1 MHEFLGLYWRL
12 YVTQYLMGFDFCE
25 SFDFRK
31 TNSLYIR
38 ITIHTLYNWYCEKV
52 ALYYIYINI
61 NSFLKSKIYIY
72 IITSIYYIV
81 QQNIKNRMYL
91 FEICIIQERK
101 IFDSI
106 FHSSFFNF
114 ISKIYNAW
122 LVLLFLLGSH

>member
-1 MHEFLGLYWRL
+1 
-12 YVTQYLMGFDFCE
+12 MGFDFCE

-31 TNSLYIR
+31 TNSLYIC
-38 ITIHTLYNWYCEKV
+38 TIGIVKKLHYI
-52 ALYYIYINI
+52 IYINI

-114 ISKIYNAW
+114 ISKIYNA
-122 LVLLFLLGSH
+122 